1 MSPAQALTAL
11 RAHASQH
18 GHIDADD
25 PDQLLADSDMPSPVT
40 NRSVSPLR
48 RRIRRDEEGEA
59 AFGTPR
65 ANLSGGNVQTNTGLG
80 AALLSIFNDI
90 VADSS
95 IHGGQSMILNPS
107 PPQPQN
113 HSESSSDHL
122 ENGIN
127 MRSSDFPEGNVF
139 AESFGEISSA
149 IPSYDELTQR
159 TGPEV
164 DAETS
169 DRSVASH
176 DSLQDVDVGQHA
188 PVSIF
193 IAPPENCRV
202 DVGQHAPVSIFI
214 APPEDNP
221 GGITPRRVKAQ
232 LPQSVGQGQV
242 HADFSDAVTAPVGGG
257 MTPRRAKQKT
267 MGQDLKAAV
276 AVDIVGSLSHRVD
289 VCAASDQEMDM

>member
-1 MSPAQALTAL
+1 
-11 RAHASQH
+11 
-18 GHIDADD
+18 
-25 PDQLLADSDMPSPVT
+25 
-40 NRSVSPLR
+40 
-48 RRIRRDEEGEA
+48 
-59 AFGTPR
+59 
-65 ANLSGGNVQTNTGLG
+65 LSGGDVQTNTGLG

-95 IHGGQSMILNPS
+95 SRGGQSMILNPS

-122 ENGIN
+122 ENGFN

-164 DAETS
+164 DAETP

-176 DSLQDVDVGQHA
+176 DSLPDVDVGQHA
-188 PVSIF
+188 PVSVF
-193 IAPPENCRV
+193 IAPPENPGI
-202 DVGQHAPVSIFI
+202 DVGQQAPVSIFI
-214 APPEDNP
+214 APPDNP
-221 GGITPRRVKAQ
+221 GGVTPRRVKAQ
-232 LPQSVGQGQV
+232 LPQSVGQGRV
-242 HADFSDAVTAPVGGG
+242 YADFSNAVTAPVGGG
-257 MTPRRAKQKT
+257 TTPRRAKQTT

-276 AVDIVGSLSHRVD
+276 AVISVGSVSRRVD

>member
-1 MSPAQALTAL
+1 MSPTQALTAL

-48 RRIRRDEEGEA
+48 RRTRRDEEGEA

-65 ANLSGGNVQTNTGLG
+65 VNMSGGDVQTNTGLG

-95 IHGGQSMILNPS
+95 SRGGQSMILNPS
-107 PPQPQN
+107 PPQN
-113 HSESSSDHL
+113 HFESSSDHL
-122 ENGIN
+122 ENGIS

-193 IAPPENCRV
+193 IAPPENSRV

-214 APPEDNP
+214 APPDNP
-221 GGITPRRVKAQ
+221 GGVTPRRVKAQ

-257 MTPRRAKQKT
+257 MTPRRAKQTT
-267 MGQDLKAAV
+267 MVQDLKAAV
-276 AVDIVGSLSHRVD
+276 AVNIVGSVSHRVD